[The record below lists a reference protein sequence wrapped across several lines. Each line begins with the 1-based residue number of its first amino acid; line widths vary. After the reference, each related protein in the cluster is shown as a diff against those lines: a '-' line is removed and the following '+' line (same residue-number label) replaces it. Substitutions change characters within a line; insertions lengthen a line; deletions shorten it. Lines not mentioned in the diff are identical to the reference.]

1 MTKLTHSYSSIKM
14 YMNCPLRYYHQRV
27 RKAVTDPGSEA
38 THHGE
43 RIHKF
48 LEDRLKT
55 NTELPQE
62 AAHYEPLTT
71 AIINSLGEGELLVE
85 QELTL
90 NVELKPT
97 GWFDED
103 AWLRTK
109 IDVLVVNQKQA
120 KVLDWKTGKRKPDFD
135 QLELYALQ
143 IFTHYPE
150 VERVA
155 VGFVWLKDKAMDRE
169 VYMRQD
175 AAALWEKL
183 LTQIKRIEKSM
194 ETEVWPARPSG
205 LCRFC
210 PARHLCD
217 YAQ

>member
-1 MTKLTHSYSSIKM
+1 MSLTHSFSSIKM

-27 RKAVTDPGSEA
+27 RKAVSDPGSEA

-43 RIHKF
+43 RVHKF

-62 AAHYEPLTT
+62 AEHYEPLVS
-71 AIINSLGEGELLVE
+71 AILKGMKGELLVE

-90 NVELKPT
+90 NAELKPT
-97 GWFDED
+97 GWFDPD

-109 IDVLVVNQKQA
+109 IDVLVLDTKRA
-120 KVLDWKTGKRKPDFD
+120 AVLDWKTGKRKPDFD

-143 IFTHYPE
+143 IFAHYPE
-150 VERVA
+150 VERVS
-155 VGFVWLKDKAMDRE
+155 VGFVWLKDKAMDRDE
-169 VYMRQD
+169 YVRQD

-183 LTQIKRIEKSM
+183 LTQIKRIEKSL

-217 YAQ
+217 FAQ

>member
-1 MTKLTHSYSSIKM
+1 M
-14 YMNCPLRYYHQRV
+14 
-27 RKAVTDPGSEA
+27 RKAVSDPGSEA
-38 THHGE
+38 THYGE

-62 AAHYEPLTT
+62 AAHYEGITS
-71 AIINSLGEGELLVE
+71 AILKGMKGELLVE

-90 NVELKPT
+90 NVELNPT
-97 GWFDED
+97 GWFDDD

-109 IDVLVVNQKQA
+109 IDVLVVNQSEA

-143 IFTHYPE
+143 IFAHYPE
-150 VERVA
+150 VERVS
-155 VGFVWLKDKAMDRE
+155 VGFVWLKDKAMDRNE
-169 VYMRQD
+169 YVRQD

-183 LTQIKRIEKSM
+183 LTQIKRIEKSL

-217 YAQ
+217 FAQ

>member
-1 MTKLTHSYSSIKM
+1 MKLTHSFSSIKM

-27 RKAVTDPGSEA
+27 RKAVSDPGSEA
-38 THHGE
+38 THYGE

-62 AAHYEPLTT
+62 AAHYEGLMS
-71 AIINSLGEGELLVE
+71 AILSGMKGELLVE

-90 NVELKPT
+90 NVELQPT
-97 GWFDED
+97 GWFDDD

-109 IDVLVVNQKQA
+109 IDVLVLDTKWA
-120 KVLDWKTGKRKPDFD
+120 AVLDWKTGKRKPDFD

-143 IFTHYPE
+143 IFAHYPE
-150 VERVA
+150 VERVS
-155 VGFVWLKDKAMDRE
+155 VGFVWLKDKAMDRDE
-169 VYMRQD
+169 YVRQD

-183 LTQIKRIEKSM
+183 LTQIKRIEKSL
-194 ETEVWPARPSG
+194 ETNTWPARPSG

-217 YAQ
+217 FAQ

>member
-1 MTKLTHSYSSIKM
+1 MTKLTHSFSSIKM

-27 RKAVTDPGSEA
+27 KKAVTDPGNEA
-38 THHGE
+38 THYGE
-43 RIHKF
+43 RVHKF

-55 NTELPQE
+55 NADLPQE
-62 AAHYEPLTT
+62 AAQYEGLTS
-71 AIINSLGEGELLVE
+71 AILKGMQGELLVE

-90 NVELKPT
+90 NAELKPT
-97 GWFDED
+97 GWFDPD

-109 IDVLVVNQKQA
+109 IDVLVLDTKRA
-120 KVLDWKTGKRKPDFD
+120 AVLDWKTGKRKPDFD

-143 IFTHYPE
+143 IFSHYPE
-150 VERVA
+150 VERVS
-155 VGFVWLKDKAMDRE
+155 VGFVWLKDKAMDRDE
-169 VYMRQD
+169 YARQD
-175 AAALWEKL
+175 AAAMWEKL
-183 LTQIKRIEKSM
+183 LTQIKRIEKSL
-194 ETEVWPARPSG
+194 ETDVWPARPSG

>member
-1 MTKLTHSYSSIKM
+1 MKLTHSFSSIKM

-38 THHGE
+38 THYGE

-62 AAHYEPLTT
+62 AAHYEGLTS
-71 AIINSLGEGELLVE
+71 AILKGMKGELLVE
-85 QELTL
+85 QEFTL
-90 NVELKPT
+90 NVELQPT
-97 GWFDED
+97 GWFDDD

-109 IDVLVVNQKQA
+109 IDVLVLDGKNA

-143 IFTHYPE
+143 IFAHYPE
-150 VERVA
+150 VERVS
-155 VGFVWLKDKAMDRE
+155 VGFVWLKDKAMDRDE
-169 VYMRQD
+169 YVRQD

-183 LTQIKRIEKSM
+183 LTQIKRIEKSL
-194 ETEVWPARPSG
+194 ETDTWPARPSG

-210 PARHLCD
+210 PARHLCEF
-217 YAQ
+217 AQ

>member
-1 MTKLTHSYSSIKM
+1 MTKLSHSFSSIKM
-14 YMNCPLRYYHQRV
+14 YMNCPQRYYFQRV
-27 RKAVTDPGSEA
+27 KKAVVDQGSEA
-38 THHGE
+38 TRYGE

-62 AAHYEPLTT
+62 AEHYEGLVQS
-71 AIINSLGEGELLVE
+71 ILKGIGNGELLVE

-90 NVELKPT
+90 TKELTPT
-97 GWFDED
+97 GWFDAD

-109 IDVLVVNQKQA
+109 VDVLIIKGNKA
-120 KVLDWKTGKRKPDFD
+120 IMLDWKTGKRKPDFD
-135 QLELYALQ
+135 QFELYALQ

-150 VERVA
+150 IEQIST
-155 VGFVWLKDKAMDRE
+155 GFVWLKDQTMDKE
-169 VYMRQD
+169 TYLRQD

-183 LTQIKRIEKSM
+183 LKQIGRIEKSL

-205 LCRFC
+205 LCRWC
-210 PARHLCD
+210 PARHMCD
-217 YAQ
+217 YAI

>member
-1 MTKLTHSYSSIKM
+1 MKLTHSFSSIKM

-27 RKAVTDPGSEA
+27 RKAVSDPGSEA
-38 THHGE
+38 THYGE

-62 AAHYEPLTT
+62 AAHYEGITS
-71 AIINSLGEGELLVE
+71 AILKGMKGELLVE

-90 NVELKPT
+90 NVELQPT

-109 IDVLVVNQKQA
+109 IDVLVLDGRDA

-143 IFTHYPE
+143 IFAHYPE
-150 VERVA
+150 VERVS
-155 VGFVWLKDKAMDRE
+155 VGFVWLKDKAMDRDE
-169 VYMRQD
+169 YVRQD

-183 LTQIKRIEKSM
+183 LTQIKRIEKSL

-210 PARHLCD
+210 PARHLCEF
-217 YAQ
+217 AQ

>member
-1 MTKLTHSYSSIKM
+1 M
-14 YMNCPLRYYHQRV
+14 
-27 RKAVTDPGSEA
+27 TDPGSEA
-38 THHGE
+38 THYGE

-62 AAHYEPLTT
+62 AAHYEGITS
-71 AIINSLGEGELLVE
+71 AILKGMKGDLLVE

-90 NVELKPT
+90 NAELNPT
-97 GWFDED
+97 GWFDDD

-109 IDVLVVNQKQA
+109 IDVLVINQSGA

-143 IFTHYPE
+143 IFAHYPE
-150 VERVA
+150 VKRVS
-155 VGFVWLKDKAMDRE
+155 VGFVWLKDRAIDRDS
-169 VYMRQD
+169 YLRQD

-183 LTQIKRIEKSM
+183 LTQINRIEKSL

-217 YAQ
+217 FAQ

>member
-1 MTKLTHSYSSIKM
+1 
-14 YMNCPLRYYHQRV
+14 
-27 RKAVTDPGSEA
+27 
-38 THHGE
+38 
-43 RIHKF
+43 
-48 LEDRLKT
+48 
-55 NTELPQE
+55 
-62 AAHYEPLTT
+62 LTT
-71 AIINSLGEGELLVE
+71 AIIDSLGAGELLVE

-97 GWFDED
+97 GWSDDD

-109 IDVLVVNQKQA
+109 IDVLVINQKDA

-175 AAALWEKL
+175 AATLWTKL
-183 LTQIKRIEKSM
+183 LTQIKRIEKSV
-194 ETEVWPARPSG
+194 ETDNWPARPSG

-210 PARHLCD
+210 PARHLCPS
-217 YAQ
+217 AQ

>member
-1 MTKLTHSYSSIKM
+1 MTLTHSFSSIKM

-38 THHGE
+38 THYGE

-62 AAHYEPLTT
+62 AAQYEGLTS
-71 AIINSLGEGELLVE
+71 AILKGMKGELLVE

-90 NVELKPT
+90 NAELKPT

-109 IDVLVVNQKQA
+109 IDVLVLNQTEA

-143 IFTHYPE
+143 IFAHYPE
-150 VERVA
+150 VERVS
-155 VGFVWLKDKAMDRE
+155 VGFVWLKDKAMDRDE
-169 VYMRQD
+169 YVRQN

-183 LTQIKRIEKSM
+183 LTQINRIEKSV

-210 PARHLCD
+210 PARHLCEF
-217 YAQ
+217 AQ

>member
-1 MTKLTHSYSSIKM
+1 MKLTHSFSSIKM

-38 THHGE
+38 THYGE

-55 NTELPQE
+55 STDLPQE
-62 AAHYEPLTT
+62 AAQYEPLTA
-71 AIINSLGEGELLVE
+71 AIIKSLGEGELLVE

-90 NVELKPT
+90 NADLKPT

-109 IDVLVVNQKQA
+109 IDVLMLNGPRA
-120 KVLDWKTGKRKPDFD
+120 AVLDWKTGKRKPDFD

-150 VERVA
+150 IERVS
-155 VGFVWLKDKAMDRE
+155 VGFVWLKDKTMDRE
-169 VYMRQD
+169 EYLRQN
-175 AAALWEKL
+175 AAPLWEKL
-183 LTQIKRIEKSM
+183 LAQINRIEKSV

-217 YAQ
+217 FAQ

>member
-1 MTKLTHSYSSIKM
+1 MNLTHSFSSIKM

-38 THHGE
+38 THYGE
-43 RIHKF
+43 RVHKH
-48 LEDRLKT
+48 LELRLKQEA
-55 NTELPQE
+55 ELPQE
-62 AAHYEPLTT
+62 AEVYEPLVS
-71 AIINSLGEGELLVE
+71 AILKGMKGELLVE

-90 NVELKPT
+90 NAELKPT

-109 IDVLVVNQKQA
+109 IDVLVVDQSNA

-143 IFTHYPE
+143 IFAHYPE
-150 VERVA
+150 VERVS
-155 VGFVWLKDKAMDRE
+155 VGFVWLKDRALDRDE
-169 VYMRQD
+169 YVRQD

-183 LTQIKRIEKSM
+183 LTQIKRIEKSL
-194 ETEVWPARPSG
+194 ETDTWPARPSG

-210 PARHLCD
+210 PARHLCEF
-217 YAQ
+217 AQ

>member
-1 MTKLTHSYSSIKM
+1 MTLTHSFSSIKM

-27 RKAVTDPGSEA
+27 RKAVSDPGSEA
-38 THHGE
+38 THYGE

-55 NTELPQE
+55 NTDLPQE
-62 AAHYEPLTT
+62 AAVYEGLVS
-71 AIINSLGEGELLVE
+71 AILKGMKGELLVE

-97 GWFDED
+97 GWFDKD

-109 IDVLVVNQKQA
+109 IDVLVLDTKRA
-120 KVLDWKTGKRKPDFD
+120 AVLDWKTGKRKPDFD

-143 IFTHYPE
+143 IFSHYPE
-150 VERVA
+150 VERVS

-169 VYMRQD
+169 EYLRQD
-175 AAALWEKL
+175 AADLWTKL
-183 LTQIKRIEKSM
+183 LAQINRIEKSL
-194 ETEVWPARPSG
+194 ETDVWPARPSG

-217 YAQ
+217 FAQ